1 MNKEQALK
9 EMGSNRVSHPVLA
22 YWYTK
27 CSNGLYYSCKG
38 VELTHEQMLEILEDI
53 PDSNTEWYIVPN
65 NSNRACG

>member
-9 EMGSNRVSHPVLA
+9 EMGSNRVSHPALA

-38 VELTHEQMLEILEDI
+38 VEINYEGMIKIIEHI
-53 PDSNTEWYIVPN
+53 PDNDNNWYIINN

>member
-9 EMGSNRVSHPVLA
+9 EMGGNRVSHPMLA

-38 VELTHEQMLEILEDI
+38 VEITHEEMLKIIEHI
-53 PDSNTEWYIVPN
+53 PEHDTNWYIIN
-65 NSNRACG
+65 NKSDRACG

>member
-9 EMGSNRVSHPVLA
+9 EMGSNRISHPMLA

-38 VELTHEQMLEILEDI
+38 VEITPEEMIKITEHI
-53 PDSNTEWYIVPN
+53 PNHDNNWYIVNN
-65 NSNRACG
+65 NSDRACG